1 MKRRLIKP
9 IPPFKG
15 RLKFIQNYNFKFH
28 IIERFSWMKKYIYKK
43 KNIIEIGSGNGLSK
57 KILGKKIITS
67 DIFNSKWLD
76 LKIDMNKMNLP
87 RKYLNNIDVFI
98 FNHSFIIRKILL
110 KFLIN

>member
-1 MKRRLIKP
+1 MDCQK
-9 IPPFKG
+9 
-15 RLKFIQNYNFKFH
+15 NF
-28 IIERFSWMKKYIYKK
+28 R
-43 KNIIEIGSGNGLSK
+43 
-57 KILGKKIITS
+57 KKIITS

-98 FNHSFIIRKILL
+98 FNHSLHHSKNPL